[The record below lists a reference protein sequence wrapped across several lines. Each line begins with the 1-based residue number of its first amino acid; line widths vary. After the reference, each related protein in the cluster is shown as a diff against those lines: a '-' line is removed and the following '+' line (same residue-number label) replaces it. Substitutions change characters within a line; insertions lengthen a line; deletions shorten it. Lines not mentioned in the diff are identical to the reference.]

1 VPEKEIPIPQSLFL
15 FPLFPTPYP
24 EAAQHVTMRCIQ
36 QASTRPIQI
45 ASPTFDKEHIH
56 MPRKRNGPPQDS
68 IDSILLAVCR
78 RDTIDPSTF
87 AHYFSRLQ
95 EEWMDGAREKVL
107 HLLNSRDTAAQ
118 SAALHLLG
126 ELATVSDLDELEE
139 FVADPAISDI
149 AKLSLSPLLKQLG
162 SEMGDEG
169 IVEYLNDPTSAMQQM
184 QLRLLDA
191 IGQGEMGVE
200 AILNDVVSM
209 PVEKR
214 LDFVQWLGSSNDAR
228 AAALLIPLLE
238 NQTGK
243 MALAIIDALEILGP
257 IAIAQT
263 IPALNYLLANSSNRQ
278 LKQAARATLGRL
290 TMQSVPGM
298 EDTVMTEAQ
307 QHLPPYEAKIS
318 FVDGSGSQIM
328 LLAWKRPD
336 DLLKVF
342 TLFFQDQWGIKD
354 CYGLDEMDIKHWHEL
369 VNSMGAKSFG
379 CFSIPFPYAKTF
391 FTDART
397 LNKRTRHKLPMA
409 YFVWRPLIESI
420 ETDEA
425 HLPVTTT
432 LPPHPF
438 DEETRALA
446 LRGDELYALN
456 EFLSWM
462 YEPLA
467 TLRPY
472 MLRFQEIVESASH
485 VTRKGKGSR
494 GGKSRL
500 AQEVI
505 ETLLDEALGTVI
517 DDIWRLLYES
527 RLRRQASLLQLT
539 AHEAESQLALAV
551 AAMLHPNSQVP
562 PQQQPF
568 LRALMRVSLE
578 QGPIRMLA
586 EILEANDID
595 LENFDP
601 SSMIFVEDKKL

>member
-1 VPEKEIPIPQSLFL
+1 
-15 FPLFPTPYP
+15 
-24 EAAQHVTMRCIQ
+24 
-36 QASTRPIQI
+36 
-45 ASPTFDKEHIH
+45 

-68 IDSILLAVCR
+68 IDSILLAVSR
-78 RDTIDPSTF
+78 RDTIDPDTF
-87 AHYFSRLQ
+87 AHYFNRLR
-95 EEWMDGAREKVL
+95 EEWMHGAREKVL

-126 ELATVSDLDELEE
+126 EIATVSDLDELEE
-139 FVADPAISDI
+139 FVADPTISDI

-162 SEMGDEG
+162 SEIGDEG

-200 AILNDVVSM
+200 AILNDVISM
-209 PVEKR
+209 PAEKR
-214 LDFVQWLGSSNDAR
+214 LDLVQWLGSSNDAR

-243 MALAIIDALEILGP
+243 MAAAIIDALELLGP

-298 EDTVMTEAQ
+298 EDIVMTEAQ

-336 DLLKVF
+336 DLLKVV

-354 CYGLDEMDIKHWHEL
+354 CYGLDEMPIEDWREL
-369 VNSMGAKSFG
+369 VNSMVAKSFG
-379 CFSIPFPYAKTF
+379 CFSIPFPAARAF
-391 FTDART
+391 FIDART

-420 ETDEA
+420 ETDESRP
-425 HLPVTTT
+425 PVTTV

-438 DEETRALA
+438 DEKTHALA
-446 LRGDELYALN
+446 LRGDELYNLN

-462 YEPLA
+462 YEPL
-467 TLRPY
+467 TTIHSY
-472 MLRFQEIVESASH
+472 MLRFQEIVVPASRAN
-485 VTRKGKGSR
+485 RKGKGSR
-494 GGKSRL
+494 SGKSRTQ
-500 AQEVI
+500 QELI
-505 ETLLDEALGTVI
+505 DALLDEALGTLI
-517 DDIWRLLYES
+517 NDIWRLLYES
-527 RLRRQASLLQLT
+527 RLRRQASLLRLT
-539 AHEAESQLALAV
+539 AREAESHLALAV

-562 PQQQPF
+562 LQQQPF
-568 LRALMRVSLE
+568 LRAMMRFSLE
-578 QGPIRMLA
+578 QGPLRMLA

-595 LENFDP
+595 LKSFDP
-601 SSMIFVEDKKL
+601 SSVTFLDDRKV